1 MNEQIIFSAIDI
13 VGTFVFA
20 ISGAAAASQRRLDI
34 FGIVFLA
41 FIAACG
47 GGILRDVMIGATP
60 PTSLIN
66 VHYIAWSV
74 TAAISTVICWP
85 LFHYL
90 KHPVLLFDAIGL
102 SLFCV
107 VGAQKTLLYT
117 GSATAAV
124 FLGMVTA
131 VGGGVLRDMI
141 LNRIPLILSKEI
153 YALAALIG
161 SIVFVSLEQMRLLLH
176 WHSWL
181 AMLVCFSLRMLAL
194 HFQWH
199 LFRPV
204 YK

>member
-1 MNEQIIFSAIDI
+1 M
-13 VGTFVFA
+13 
-20 ISGAAAASQRRLDI
+20 
-34 FGIVFLA
+34 
-41 FIAACG
+41 
-47 GGILRDVMIGATP
+47 
-60 PTSLIN
+60 
-66 VHYIAWSV
+66 
-74 TAAISTVICWP
+74 
-85 LFHYL
+85 
-90 KHPVLLFDAIGL
+90 LLFDAIGL

-161 SIVFVSLEQMRLLLH
+161 SLVFVSLEQMRLLLH

-194 HFQWH
+194 RFQWH